1 MANLYTVNDIDLI
14 TRHSTVLPY
23 EEDFRGEKR
32 VLLWLNCLNMSK
44 MYLIEHTL

>member
-23 EEDFRGEKR
+23 KEYFRQKR
-32 VLLWLNCLNMSK
+32 VHLGSNCLNMPK
-44 MYLIEHTL
+44 NI